1 MRTIEA
7 ELMLLLQRLS
17 ILCVLDGTW
26 INCIQLP
33 SSILIRQCLKN
44 STILFT
50 HISIHISIPPQD
62 LLIILFYLLV
72 DTAAFRKS
80 LSMTF
85 LLFLLVILSFGKTY
99 TFLVLM
105 LSKSQFKI
113 PTITETCKEV
123 LVSRFSKKQ
132 NKKTKQFRCVVT
144 DFPQSL
150 ILDCVV
156 LLPCTWVVDV
166 SSVCLSVILN
176 HLGTPDEYKPLATF
190 RHVYVV
196 LLAKT
201 CWSTCTIPPPG
212 IKLNIKVT
220 YDREA
225 CE

>member
-50 HISIHISIPPQD
+50 HISIHVSIPPQD

-72 DTAAFRKS
+72 DTAAFRKT

-99 TFLVLM
+99 ATFLVLT

-113 PTITETCKEV
+113 PTITETCKEKKA
-123 LVSRFSKKQ
+123 KKQ
-132 NKKTKQFRCVVT
+132 NKKKIKKKISYF
-144 DFPQSL
+144 
-150 ILDCVV
+150 VV
-156 LLPCTWVVDV
+156 LLQTSHSP
-166 SSVCLSVILN
+166 LS
-176 HLGTPDEYKPLATF
+176 
-190 RHVYVV
+190 
-196 LLAKT
+196 
-201 CWSTCTIPPPG
+201 
-212 IKLNIKVT
+212 
-220 YDREA
+220 
-225 CE
+225 